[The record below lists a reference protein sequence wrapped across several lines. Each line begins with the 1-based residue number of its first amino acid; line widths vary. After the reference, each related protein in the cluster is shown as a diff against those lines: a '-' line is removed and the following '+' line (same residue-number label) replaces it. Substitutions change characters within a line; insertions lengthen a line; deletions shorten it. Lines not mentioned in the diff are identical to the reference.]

1 MYLQYPDPSGKVR
14 ATVFTPSPSS
24 STSLAAGGEMLPM
37 FGGSLEKTAGR
48 GMVEDL

>member
-24 STSLAAGGEMLPM
+24 STSLAAGGEMLPC
-37 FGGSLEKTAGR
+37 LEAAWRRQQAEGW
-48 GMVEDL
+48 